1 MGRYQSC
8 VERPV
13 KNLCTVIIVDGVG
26 LTDLEN
32 LSAHTQLKCVERPKN
47 YGLWRLQMRGH
58 APVEQ

>member
-1 MGRYQSC
+1 VLSVR
-8 VERPV
+8 V

-32 LSAHTQLKCVERPKN
+32 LSAHTQLQCVERPKN